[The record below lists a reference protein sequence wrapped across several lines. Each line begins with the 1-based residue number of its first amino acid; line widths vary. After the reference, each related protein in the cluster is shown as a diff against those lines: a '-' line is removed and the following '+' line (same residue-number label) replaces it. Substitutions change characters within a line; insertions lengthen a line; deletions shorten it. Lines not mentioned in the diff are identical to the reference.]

1 MHKCHA
7 DGCTTIVPTQML
19 MCRRHWRMVPPQI
32 QRSVY
37 QSWAVQQHTSEP
49 VERYVKA
56 RTAAIAAVKTR
67 KGGDRTP

>member
-7 DGCTTIVPTQML
+7 EGCPAIIATHLL

-37 QSWAVQQHTSEP
+37 QSWAVQQHISEP
-49 VERYVKA
+49 VEGYVKA
-56 RTAAIAAVKTR
+56 RTAAIEAVKTR
-67 KGGDRTP
+67 EGGDCDE